1 MNMRLKKSELNKLLG
16 KNDVA
21 PFWKRVIAYIIDILI
36 INSIVVLPFRDSLNE
51 IYKGEMLFKVS
62 FNDIKSVLLMSMII
76 AILSLIYWVVLEYR
90 IQQTIGKHIMNIYV
104 ISMTK
109 KINFSQIIIRN
120 VTKISLPLLI
130 LDILYMLNNKSQRY
144 TEKLSNTKVIEE

>member
-1 MNMRLKKSELNKLLG
+1 MRLKKSELNKLLG

>member
-1 MNMRLKKSELNKLLG
+1 MRLKKSELNKLLG

-21 PFWKRVIAYIIDILI
+21 PLWKRVVAYIIDILI

-51 IYKGEMLFKVS
+51 IYKEGALFNVN
-62 FNDIKSVLLMSMII
+62 FNDIKSVLLMSVII
-76 AILSLIYWVVLEYR
+76 AILSLIYWVILEYK
-90 IQQTIGKHIMNIYV
+90 IQQTIGKHIMNIHV

-109 KINFSQIIIRN
+109 KMDFSQVIIRN

-130 LDILYMLNNKSQRY
+130 LDVLYMLNNKSQRY
-144 TEKLSNTKVIEE
+144 TERLSNTKVIEQ